1 MTFRAVSGS
10 LGTSYLTGSVI
21 NMAIYGKCFIGGGK
35 HSPGSFHFC
44 STAKSVTTGETD
56 WI

>member
-56 WI
+56 